1 MSNNKSLILLLSLL
15 VLSCNKDE
23 QTTNKKPIH
32 PYKVVEAEV
41 RDVSYEKS
49 YPASVKGEVSS
60 EVRAKI
66 SGYIDAVYVDEGQKV
81 RKGQKL
87 FHIETASLSE
97 EVQTAKAQVE
107 VAEVEVDRLRPL
119 VEKKVISEIQL
130 KTAEARLAEMKSNLN
145 TIYANISY
153 ATITSPVNGVVG
165 SINFRQGT
173 LVGPNTESLTEV
185 SDIQNV
191 YAYFSMN
198 ERDFLSFTKDVKGKD
213 MEEKI
218 KNLPPVQLKL
228 ADGSMYANE
237 GYIVTI
243 SGSINQETGSVSF
256 RAKFPNQEGILR
268 DGSSARVI
276 VKNRVTDALVIPYQS
291 TFEQQGQTIV
301 YRVSESDSLYTKKVV
316 STIKTDKLLV
326 VDEGIQKGDKIL
338 AEGVNIV
345 RSGQKIVS
353 KPTTVDEVLETY
365 KATFK

>member
-1 MSNNKSLILLLSLL
+1 MFRNLLILLLSLL
-15 VLSCNKDE
+15 ILSCAEEKKVAN
-23 QTTNKKPIH
+23 NKPIH
-32 PYKVVEAEV
+32 PYKVVQAEI
-41 RDVSYEKS
+41 RDVSYEKA

-97 EVQTAKAQVE
+97 QVQTAKAQVE
-107 VAEVEVDRLRPL
+107 VAEVEVARLRPL

-130 KTAEARLAEMKSNLN
+130 KTAEAKLAEMKSNLN

-173 LVGPNTESLTEV
+173 LVGPNTASLTEV
-185 SDIQNV
+185 SDIENV
-191 YAYFSMN
+191 FAYFSMN
-198 ERDFLSFTKDVKGKD
+198 EKDFLSFTKDVKGKD

-218 KNLPPVQLKL
+218 KNLPSVQLLL
-228 ADGSMYANE
+228 ADGSLYANE
-237 GYIVTI
+237 GNIVTI

-276 VKNRVTDALVIPYQS
+276 VKNEVKDALVIPYQS

-301 YRVSESDSLYTKKVV
+301 YKVSETDSLYTKKITT
-316 STIKTDKLLV
+316 SIKTDRLLV
-326 VDEGIQKGDKIL
+326 IDHGIEKGDKIL
-338 AEGVNIV
+338 AEGVNVV
-345 RSGQKIVS
+345 RSGQKIKS
-353 KPTTVDEVLETY
+353 KLTTVDEVLDTY
-365 KATFK
+365 QTAFK